1 MKKIISIINQKGGVG
16 KTTTAINLAA
26 SLAILEK
33 KTLLIDFDP
42 QANATTGLNNFDIEN
57 DFSIYDAMTGSEKML
72 DTISNSS
79 LDFLHFIKSDTNLVG
94 CEIELVTLSNREKQL
109 LKLINRVKKNYDYI
123 LIDCPP
129 SLGLLTLNALTA
141 STDVLIPI
149 QSEFFAL
156 EGLKSLQETIYIV
169 KENINSNL
177 IILVLLITMLTKRLR
192 LSKKVERLLKTNF
205 KNKLFKTK
213 ISRNV
218 RLAEAPD
225 DGKPAIM
232 YDVNC
237 SGAKDYM
244 DLALEI
250 INEKR

>member
-1 MKKIISIINQKGGVG
+1 MKKVISIINQKGGVG

-26 SLAILEK
+26 SLGILEK

-42 QANATTGLNNFDIEN
+42 QANASTGLNNFGIDC
-57 DFSIYDAMTGSEKML
+57 DYTIYDAMTGNKKMKDIIANTNIEYL
-72 DTISNSS
+72 D
-79 LDFLHFIKSDTNLVG
+79 FIKSDTNLVG
-94 CEIELVTLSNREKQL
+94 CEVEFVSISNREKQL
-109 LKLINRVKKNYDYI
+109 LKLINRVKKNYDFI

-156 EGLKSLQETIYIV
+156 EGLKSLQETIKIV
-169 KENINSNL
+169 KENINDKLN
-177 IILVLLITMLTKRLR
+177 ILGLLITMHTKRLK
-192 LSKKVERLLKTNF
+192 LSKKVEGLLKTNF
-205 KNKLFKTK
+205 KNKLFNTK
-213 ISRNV
+213 INRNV

-237 SGAKDYM
+237 SGATDYM

-250 INEKR
+250 INGKK

>member
-42 QANATTGLNNFDIEN
+42 QANATTGLNNFDIKN
-57 DFSIYDAMTGSEKML
+57 DLSIYDAMIGSKKIS
-72 DTISNSS
+72 DTISYTS

-94 CEIELVTLSNREKQL
+94 CEIELVTLTNREKQL

-156 EGLKSLQETIYIV
+156 EGLKSLQETIKIV

-177 IILVLLITMLTKRLR
+177 NILGLLITMHAKRLR
-192 LSKKVERLLKTNF
+192 LSKKVESLLKTNF

>member
-1 MKKIISIINQKGGVG
+1 LVSI
-16 KTTTAINLAA
+16 
-26 SLAILEK
+26 
-33 KTLLIDFDP
+33 
-42 QANATTGLNNFDIEN
+42 
-57 DFSIYDAMTGSEKML
+57 
-72 DTISNSS
+72 
-79 LDFLHFIKSDTNLVG
+79 
-94 CEIELVTLSNREKQL
+94 SNREKQL
-109 LKLINRVKKNYDYI
+109 LQLINRIKKKYDYI

-156 EGLKSLQETIYIV
+156 EGLKSLQETIKIV
-169 KENINSNL
+169 KENINNKL
-177 IILVLLITMLTKRLR
+177 NILGLLITMHTKRLR
-192 LSKKVERLLKTNF
+192 LSKKVEGLLKTNF
-205 KNKLFKTK
+205 KNKLFDTK
-213 ISRNV
+213 INRNV

-225 DGKPAIM
+225 DGMPAIM

-250 INEKR
+250 VNGKK